1 MLIVADPLQGPGLGT
16 KLVDNLIEIC
26 KDKNLQTVYAKMFS
40 DDNKI
45 IELASARVL
54 HLKI

>member
-54 HLKI
+54 HLRI